1 MTYLILLFIA
11 FVSLYVSKSCLIWI
25 LRERYK
31 DTYISLGS
39 PSMLSQYPFFVFGL
53 IFSSDF
59 KKMKKAHQKYAYFV
73 ILSIA
78 AWSVFFILAARSLGS
93 ER

>member
-1 MTYLILLFIA
+1 MTYLMLLFIA

-25 LRERYK
+25 LREGYK

-39 PSMLSQYPFFVFGL
+39 PSMLSQYPFFVLGL

-59 KKMKKAHQKYAYFV
+59 MGAGVGYF
-73 ILSIA
+73 IKEKSSDGWA
-78 AWSVFFILAARSLGS
+78 
-93 ER
+93 E